1 MSSISLSI
9 QPQVRIMG
17 LVGAGH
23 MMSHFYSN
31 TLPPLLP
38 FLNADLGISYTLL
51 GAMLSLRGMLTAGL
65 QVPAGALVD
74 RFGAKTLLIV
84 GLAMCAGGTMMTAT
98 AGGIW
103 MLLLA
108 GIVLGVG
115 NSVFHPADYTILGG
129 TMDERYMGRAFS
141 LHAFFGHVGSAIA
154 PIVLIAIA
162 AVYDWRTALMVA
174 GIAGFVILLGLIT
187 QWRYISEDAAA
198 AAGPKKKQKAEAED
212 AQDGSG
218 APQTTMEVMRYIL
231 TSPAILF
238 LFLYYAMNQLAGGG
252 LKNFAVAGLVET
264 HDTAATLA
272 NAAFTAFLV
281 ANAGGVLFG
290 GWLADITKRAELMA
304 ALGLGLSAVVMAII
318 GVWDLPGFLLV
329 AIFAFAGL
337 TNGIIGP
344 ARDLLVR
351 RSSPKGSMGKVFGFV
366 FSGQAIGMA
375 LAPLLFGFMI
385 DSGVP
390 AWIFYGSA
398 LFTVACMIV
407 VLISA
412 RYSRPDPA

>member
-1 MSSISLSI
+1 MSSVSLSI

-38 FLNADLGISYTLL
+38 FLNSDLGIGYTML

-84 GLAMCAGGTMMTAT
+84 GLAMCAIGTIMTAG

-103 MLLLA
+103 MLLFA

-154 PIVLIAIA
+154 PIVLIAITA
-162 AVYDWRTALMVA
+162 LSSWRTALLVA
-174 GIAGFVILLGLIT
+174 GIVGLVILVGLIS
-187 QWRYISEDAAA
+187 QWRYIGEDAAA
-198 AAGPKKKQKAEAED
+198 AAGPKKKKKVEAEAED
-212 AQDGSG
+212 PN
-218 APQTTMEVMRYIL
+218 APQTTGQLLRYIA

-252 LKNFAVAGLVET
+252 LKTFAVAGLVET

-272 NAAFTAFLV
+272 NAAFTTFL
-281 ANAGGVLFG
+281 ATNAAGVLFG
-290 GWLADITKRAELMA
+290 GWLADVTKRAELMA
-304 ALGLGLSAVVMAII
+304 AIGLGLSAVVMTFI
-318 GVWDLPGFLLV
+318 GLWSLPGFLLI

-351 RSSPKGSMGKVFGFV
+351 RASPKGSMGKVFGFV
-366 FSGQAIGMA
+366 FSGQAIGGA

-385 DSGVP
+385 DVGAP

-398 LFTVACMIV
+398 FFTILCMIV

-412 RYSRPDPA
+412 RHSRPA

>member
-38 FLNADLGISYTLL
+38 FLHSDLGIGYTML
-51 GAMLSLRGMLTAGL
+51 GAMLSLRGMLSAGL

-74 RFGAKTLLIV
+74 RYGARTLLTI
-84 GLAMCAGGTMMTAT
+84 GIAMCAIGTIMTAG
-98 AGGIW
+98 AVDIW
-103 MLLLA
+103 MILLG

-115 NSVFHPADYTILGG
+115 NAVFHPADYTILGG

-154 PIVLIAIA
+154 PIVLIAITA
-162 AVYDWRTALMVA
+162 LSSWRTALIVA
-174 GIAGFVILLGLIT
+174 GIIGFVILAGLIS
-187 QWRYISEDAAA
+187 QWRHISEDAAA
-198 AAGPKKKQKAEAED
+198 AAGPRKKKKIEAEPED
-212 AQDGSG
+212 PN
-218 APQTTMEVMRYIL
+218 APQTTGQLLRYIA

-252 LKNFAVAGLVET
+252 LKTFAVAGLVET

-272 NAAFTAFLV
+272 NAAFTTFLA

-290 GWLADITKRAELMA
+290 GWLADVTKRAELMA
-304 ALGLGLSAVVMAII
+304 AIGLGVSAVVMAII
-318 GVWDLPGFLLV
+318 GVWSLPGFLLI

-351 RSSPKGSMGKVFGFV
+351 RASPKGAMGKVFGFV
-366 FSGQAIGMA
+366 FSGQAIGGA

-385 DSGVP
+385 DVGAP

-398 LFTVACMIV
+398 FFTILCMIV

-412 RYSRPDPA
+412 RHSRPA

>member
-23 MMSHFYSN
+23 LMSHFYSN

-38 FLNADLGISYTLL
+38 FLANDLAIGYTML
-51 GAMLSLRGMLTAGL
+51 GAMLSLRGMLSAGL
-65 QVPAGALVD
+65 QVPAGVLVD
-74 RFGAKTLLIV
+74 RFGAKPLLTI
-84 GLAMCAGGTMMTAT
+84 GLAMCAVGTILT
-98 AGGIW
+98 AGAVDIW
-103 MLLLA
+103 LLLLG
-108 GIVLGVG
+108 GIILGVG

-129 TMDERYMGRAFS
+129 TMSENYMGRAFS
-141 LHAFFGHVGSAIA
+141 LHAFCGHIGSAIA
-154 PIVLIAIA
+154 PIVLIGIA
-162 AVYDWRTALMVA
+162 ALSSWRMALIVA
-174 GIAGFVILLGLIT
+174 GGIGLVILAGLLT

-198 AAGPKKKQKAEAED
+198 AAGPKKKRKSEPED
-212 AQDGSG
+212 ASG
-218 APQTTMEVMRYIL
+218 PQTTLEVMRYIL

-252 LKNFAVAGLVET
+252 LKTFAVAGLVET

-272 NAAFTAFLV
+272 NAAFTTFLA

-304 ALGLGLSAVVMAII
+304 AIGLGLSAIVMAII
-318 GVWDLPGFLLV
+318 GVWDLPGFLLI

-351 RSSPKGSMGKVFGFV
+351 RASPKGSMGKVFGFV
-366 FSGQAIGMA
+366 FSGQSIGMA

-398 LFTVACMIV
+398 IFTVLCMIV
-407 VLISA
+407 VLVSA
-412 RYSRPDPA
+412 KYSRAAD

>member
-1 MSSISLSI
+1 
-9 QPQVRIMG
+9 MG

-38 FLNADLGISYTLL
+38 FLNDDLAISYTML
-51 GAMLSLRGMLTAGL
+51 GAMLSLRGMLSAGL
-65 QVPAGALVD
+65 QVPAGIMVD
-74 RFGAKTLLIV
+74 RFGAKPLLTI
-84 GLAMCAGGTMMTAT
+84 GLAMCAVGTILT
-98 AGGIW
+98 AGAVDIW
-103 MLLLA
+103 LLLLG
-108 GIVLGVG
+108 GIILGVG

-129 TMDERYMGRAFS
+129 TMSENYMGRAFS
-141 LHAFFGHVGSAIA
+141 LHAFCGHVGSAIA
-154 PIVLIAIA
+154 PIVLIGIA
-162 AVYDWRTALMVA
+162 ALSSWRMALIVA
-174 GIAGFVILLGLIT
+174 GCIGLVILAGLLT

-198 AAGPKKKQKAEAED
+198 AAGPKKKRKSEPED
-212 AQDGSG
+212 SSG
-218 APQTTMEVMRYIL
+218 PQTTMEVMRYIL

-252 LKNFAVAGLVET
+252 LKTFAVAGLVET

-272 NAAFTAFLV
+272 NAAFTTFL
-281 ANAGGVLFG
+281 ACNAGGVLFG
-290 GWLADITKRAELMA
+290 GWLADVTKRAELMA
-304 ALGLGLSAVVMAII
+304 AVGLGLSAIVMAII
-318 GVWDLPGFLLV
+318 GVWDLPGFLLI

-366 FSGQAIGMA
+366 FSGQTIGMA

-398 LFTVACMIV
+398 IFTVLCMIV

-412 RYSRPDPA
+412 KYSRPA

>member
-1 MSSISLSI
+1 VTSVSLSI

-38 FLNADLGISYTLL
+38 FLNNDLAISYTML
-51 GAMLSLRGMLTAGL
+51 GAMLSLRGMLSAGL
-65 QVPAGALVD
+65 QVPAGIMVD
-74 RFGAKTLLIV
+74 RFGAKPLLTI
-84 GLAMCAGGTMMTAT
+84 GLAMCAVGTIMTAG
-98 AGGIW
+98 AVDIWLLLLGGI
-103 MLLLA
+103 
-108 GIVLGVG
+108 ILGVG

-129 TMDERYMGRAFS
+129 TMSENYMGRAFS
-141 LHAFFGHVGSAIA
+141 LHAFCGHVGSAIA
-154 PIVLIAIA
+154 PVVLIAIA
-162 AVYDWRTALMVA
+162 AFSSWRMALIVA
-174 GIAGFVILLGLIT
+174 GCAGLLILAGLLT

-198 AAGPKKKQKAEAED
+198 AAGPKKKRKPEAAE
-212 AQDGSG
+212 SG
-218 APQTTMEVMRYIL
+218 GPQTTMEVLRYIL

-252 LKNFAVAGLVET
+252 LKTFAVAGLVET
-264 HDTAATLA
+264 HDTTATLA
-272 NAAFTAFLV
+272 NAAFTTFLA

-290 GWLADITKRAELMA
+290 GWLADVTKRAELMA
-304 ALGLGLSAVVMAII
+304 ALGLGISAIVMAII
-318 GVWDLPGFLLV
+318 GLWDLPAFLLI

-366 FSGQAIGMA
+366 FSGQTIGMA

-385 DSGVP
+385 DSGAP

-398 LFTVACMIV
+398 IFTVACMIV

-412 RYSRPDPA
+412 KYSRPA

>member
-23 MMSHFYSN
+23 LMSHFYSN

-38 FLNADLGISYTLL
+38 FLNDDLAISYTML
-51 GAMLSLRGMLTAGL
+51 GAMLSLRGMLSAGL
-65 QVPAGALVD
+65 QVPAGIMVD
-74 RFGAKTLLIV
+74 RFGAKPLLTI
-84 GLAMCAGGTMMTAT
+84 GLAMCAVGTILT
-98 AGGIW
+98 AGAVDIW
-103 MLLLA
+103 LLLLG
-108 GIVLGVG
+108 GIILGVG

-129 TMDERYMGRAFS
+129 TMSENYMGRAFS
-141 LHAFFGHVGSAIA
+141 LHAFCGHVGSAIA
-154 PIVLIAIA
+154 PIVLIGIA
-162 AVYDWRTALMVA
+162 ALSSWRMALIVA
-174 GIAGFVILLGLIT
+174 GCIGLVILAGLLT

-198 AAGPKKKQKAEAED
+198 AAGPKKKRKSEPED
-212 AQDGSG
+212 SSG
-218 APQTTMEVMRYIL
+218 PQTTMEVMRYIL

-252 LKNFAVAGLVET
+252 LKTFAVAGLVET

-272 NAAFTAFLV
+272 NAAFTTFL
-281 ANAGGVLFG
+281 ACNAGGVLFG
-290 GWLADITKRAELMA
+290 GWLADVTKRAELMA
-304 ALGLGLSAVVMAII
+304 AVGLGLSAIVMAII
-318 GVWDLPGFLLV
+318 GVWDLPGFLLI

-366 FSGQAIGMA
+366 FSGQTIGMA

-398 LFTVACMIV
+398 IFTVLCMIV

-412 RYSRPDPA
+412 KYSRPA

>member
-1 MSSISLSI
+1 LSSISLSI

-23 MMSHFYSN
+23 MMSHFYAN

-38 FLNADLGISYTLL
+38 FLNQDLGIGYTML

-74 RFGAKTLLIV
+74 CFGAKTLLTV
-84 GLAMCAGGTMMTAT
+84 GLAMCAVGTILT
-98 AGGIW
+98 AGAADIW

-141 LHAFFGHVGSAIA
+141 LHAFAGHVGSAVA
-154 PIVLIAIA
+154 PILLIGVA
-162 AVYDWRTALMVA
+162 ALSNWRMALIVA
-174 GIAGFVILLGLIT
+174 GIAGLLILVGLLT

-198 AAGPKKKQKAEAED
+198 AAGPKKKRKSEAANPD
-212 AQDGSG
+212 
-218 APQTTMEVMRYIL
+218 APQTTMALMRYIL

-252 LKNFAVAGLVET
+252 LKTFAVAGLVET

-272 NAAFTAFLV
+272 NAAFTTFLA

-290 GWLADITKRAELMA
+290 GWLADVTRRAELMA
-304 ALGLGLSAVVMAII
+304 ALGLGLSAVVMAVI
-318 GVWDLPGFLLV
+318 GVWDLPGFLLI

-344 ARDLLVR
+344 ARDMLVR
-351 RSSPKGSMGKVFGFV
+351 RASPKGAMGKVFGFV
-366 FSGQAIGMA
+366 FSGQSIGQA
-375 LAPLLFGFMI
+375 LAPLLFGFLI
-385 DSGVP
+385 DVGAP

-398 LFTVACMIV
+398 IFTLACMGV
-407 VLISA
+407 VLASA
-412 RYSRPDPA
+412 KYSRIAD

>member
-38 FLNADLGISYTLL
+38 FLNNDLAIGYTML
-51 GAMLSLRGMLTAGL
+51 GAMLSLRGMLSAGL
-65 QVPAGALVD
+65 QVPAGILVD
-74 RFGAKTLLIV
+74 RYGAKTLLTI
-84 GLAMCAGGTMMTAT
+84 GLAMCAVGTIMTAAAT
-98 AGGIW
+98 DIW
-103 MLLLA
+103 MLLIA

-129 TMDERYMGRAFS
+129 TMSESYMGRAFS
-141 LHAFFGHVGSAIA
+141 LHAFAGHVGSAIA
-154 PIVLIAIA
+154 PIVLIGIA
-162 AVYDWRTALMVA
+162 AFSNWRMALVVA
-174 GIAGFVILLGLIT
+174 GVAGLVILAGLLT
-187 QWRYISEDAAA
+187 QWRYIAEDAAA
-198 AAGPKKKQKAEAED
+198 AAGPKKKKKAATAED
-212 AQDGSG
+212 PD
-218 APQTTMEVMRYIL
+218 APQTTMQVLRHIL
-231 TSPAILF
+231 ASPAILF

-252 LKNFAVAGLVET
+252 LKTFSVAGLHET
-264 HDTAATLA
+264 HDTPALIA
-272 NAAFTAFLV
+272 NAAFTTFL
-281 ANAGGVLFG
+281 ACNAAGVLVG

-304 ALGLGLSAVVMAII
+304 AVGLGLSAIVMAII
-318 GVWDLPGFLLV
+318 GVWDLPGFLLI

-351 RSSPKGSMGKVFGFV
+351 RASPKGSMGKVFGFV
-366 FSGQAIGMA
+366 FSGQSIGMA

-385 DSGVP
+385 DAGVP

-398 LFTVACMIV
+398 IFTVLCMIV
-407 VLISA
+407 VLMSA
-412 RYSRPDPA
+412 KYSR